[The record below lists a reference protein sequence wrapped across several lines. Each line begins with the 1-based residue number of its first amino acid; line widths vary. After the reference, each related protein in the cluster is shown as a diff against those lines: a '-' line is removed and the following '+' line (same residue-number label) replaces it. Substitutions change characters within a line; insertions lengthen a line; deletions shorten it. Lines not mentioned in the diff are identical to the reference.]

1 MKSQEL
7 ALFRKE
13 QGLSLTSLGR
23 LLKMRS
29 STLSDYEKGKY
40 PIPKDREVYIESF
53 IKKYRQSEESR
64 YMFKDVTLPPVEL
77 SKESLQA
84 IEDLIRKVVTE
95 IISSPPKNGV
105 KPYDPL
111 EAYRRPPIDDEITG
125 LRERCKTNFLRG

>member
-1 MKSQEL
+1 MKAQEL
-7 ALFRKE
+7 TLFRKE

-64 YMFKDVTLPPVEL
+64 YMFKDITLPPVEL
-77 SKESLQA
+77 SQDSLQA
-84 IEDLIRKVVTE
+84 IEKLIRKVVAE
-95 IISSPPKNGV
+95 IVASPPKV
-105 KPYDPL
+105 ASKPYDPV
-111 EAYRRPPIDDEITG
+111 EAYRRPPIDDEIEI